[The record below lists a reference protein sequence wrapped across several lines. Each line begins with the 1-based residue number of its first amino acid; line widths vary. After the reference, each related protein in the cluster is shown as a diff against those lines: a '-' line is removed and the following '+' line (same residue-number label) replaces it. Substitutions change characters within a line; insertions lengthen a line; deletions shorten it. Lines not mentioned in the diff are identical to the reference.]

1 MDRRQEFLEQFLG
14 ALGAHEIRNL
24 QVTPT
29 SISGT
34 VVYDPAD
41 PEEQQDFRWSARPE
55 DAPSSATV
63 RLASLI
69 RAEDLL
75 NIDKL
80 RVSRQDL
87 LERFNAGQ
95 DSDCSPEQFSAV
107 LEELLQIEVP
117 MLDNGSESDC
127 YFIHE

>member
-1 MDRRQEFLEQFLG
+1 MDRRQKFLEQFLG
-14 ALGAHEIRNL
+14 ALGAREIRNL
-24 QVTPT
+24 QVAPT

-34 VVYDPAD
+34 VVYDPTD
-41 PEEQQDFRWSARPE
+41 TEEQQDFSWSVRP
-55 DAPSSATV
+55 DNAPSLATI

-69 RAEDLL
+69 RAGGLL
-75 NIDKL
+75 SIDKL

-95 DSDCSPEQFSAV
+95 DPGYSPEQFTAV